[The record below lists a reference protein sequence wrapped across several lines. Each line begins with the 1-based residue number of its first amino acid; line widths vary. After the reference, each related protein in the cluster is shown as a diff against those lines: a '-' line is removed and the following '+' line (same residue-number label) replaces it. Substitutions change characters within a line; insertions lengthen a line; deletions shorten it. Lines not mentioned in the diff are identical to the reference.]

1 MRGWINCRAP
11 FNLFQNV
18 SSPCQNASI
27 KNILKKNT
35 STKNNYKKILSKWPK
50 KKKPENEIES
60 KRVQEERDLP
70 NCDLWE
76 GGLITMEY
84 HFSLFSN

>member
-1 MRGWINCRAP
+1 M
-11 FNLFQNV
+11 
-18 SSPCQNASI
+18 
-27 KNILKKNT
+27 
-35 STKNNYKKILSKWPK
+35 TKE

-60 KRVQEERDLP
+60 KRVQEERELP